1 MENLNQDSIEL
12 VISQDNKLQ
21 VSSTSLKMDDLNI
34 DSSYIKIMTQQQH

>member
-1 MENLNQDSIEL
+1 MEDLNQDSIEL